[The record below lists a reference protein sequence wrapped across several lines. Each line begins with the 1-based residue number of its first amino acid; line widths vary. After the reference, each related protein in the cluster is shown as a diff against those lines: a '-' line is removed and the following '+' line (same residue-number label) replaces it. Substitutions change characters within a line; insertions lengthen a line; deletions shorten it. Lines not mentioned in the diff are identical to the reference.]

1 MAPGKQIRGYRMG
14 RLKDKVAIVTGGGR
28 GIGKAIALAFA
39 AEGAK
44 VVVAARTLPKLE
56 ETVREIKA
64 LGGEALALQTDVTKE
79 AEVEVMVEAAVKI
92 FGKIDI
98 LVNNS
103 GIGGPTARVS
113 DMNLDAWNEVIAL
126 DLTGSMLCC
135 KHVLKYMMPQ
145 KSGNIINI
153 GAEGGR
159 SGDGRSGYPM
169 RTPYCCAKMGVIG
182 LTESLSIE
190 VGEYNIRV
198 NAVSPAAVRG
208 ERIISVMQGRA
219 AALGVPFEDIE
230 AKIVHN
236 YSLGRMAEESEVA
249 AVAVFLASDES
260 RIITG
265 QTVAANCGAH
275 IVW

>member
-1 MAPGKQIRGYRMG
+1 MG
-14 RLKDKVAIVTGGGR
+14 RLEDKVAIITGGGQ

-56 ETVREIKA
+56 ETVVEIRAKGREAIA
-64 LGGEALALQTDVTKE
+64 IQADVTKE
-79 AEVEVMVEAAVKI
+79 AEVEAMVAETVRA
-92 FGKIDI
+92 FGRIDI

-159 SGDGRSGYPM
+159 TGDGRSGYPM
-169 RTPYCCAKMGVIG
+169 RTPYCCAKMGVVG

-198 NAVSPAAVRG
+198 NAVSPAAVKG
-208 ERIISVMQGRA
+208 ERIICVMQGRA

-249 AVAVFLASDES
+249 AVALFLASDES

>member
-1 MAPGKQIRGYRMG
+1 ME

-28 GIGKAIALAFA
+28 GIGKAIAMAFA

-56 ETVREIKA
+56 ETGGAIRAK
-64 LGGEALALQTDVTKE
+64 GGEALAIRTDVTKE
-79 AEVEVMVEAAVKI
+79 REVEAMVAGTVKA

-103 GIGGPTARVS
+103 GVGGPTARVA
-113 DMNLDAWNEVIAL
+113 DMNLDEWNEVIAL

-159 SGDGRSGYPM
+159 TGDGRSGYPM

-208 ERIISVMQGRA
+208 ERIISVVQGRA
-219 AALGVPFEDIE
+219 AATGVPFEDLM
-230 AKIVHN
+230 AKIFHN

-249 AVAVFLASDES
+249 DVAVFLASDES

-265 QTVAANCGAH
+265 QTIAANCGAH
-275 IVW
+275 IIW

>member
-1 MAPGKQIRGYRMG
+1 MM
-14 RLKDKVAIVTGGGR
+14 RLENRVAIVTGGGQ

-39 AEGAK
+39 QDGAK

-64 LGGEALALQTDVTKE
+64 KGGEAIAIQSDITKE
-79 AEVEVMVEAAVKI
+79 KEVERLMAGAVSAY
-92 FGKIDI
+92 GKIDI

-103 GIGGPTARVS
+103 GIGGPTANVV
-113 DMNLDAWNEVIAL
+113 DMNLDEWNEVISL
-126 DLTGSMLCC
+126 DLSGSMLCC
-135 KHVLKYMMPQ
+135 KHALKYMIPQ
-145 KSGNIINI
+145 RSGNIVNI

-169 RTPYCCAKMGVIG
+169 RTPYCCAKMGLIG
-182 LTESLSIE
+182 LTESLSQE

-208 ERIISVMQGRA
+208 ERIISVVQGRA
-219 AALGVPFEDIE
+219 AATGVPFEE
-230 AKIVHN
+230 LMAKISDN
-236 YSLGRMAEESEVA
+236 YSLRRMAEESEVA

-265 QTVAANCGAH
+265 QTIAAHCGVH
-275 IVW
+275 VVW

>member
-1 MAPGKQIRGYRMG
+1 M
-14 RLKDKVAIVTGGGR
+14 RLKDRVAIVTGGGQ

-39 AEGAK
+39 MEGAK

-56 ETVREIKA
+56 DTLKHIKGK
-64 LGGEALALQTDVTKE
+64 GGEALAIQTNVTKE
-79 AEVEVMVEAAVKI
+79 NEVEHLMAEAIRAY
-92 FGKIDI
+92 GKIDI

-103 GIGGPTARVS
+103 GIGGPTANVV
-113 DMNLDAWNEVIAL
+113 DMNLEAWNEVISL

-135 KHVLKYMMPQ
+135 KHALKHMIPRR
-145 KSGNIINI
+145 SGNIINI

-190 VGEYNIRV
+190 VGQHNIRV
-198 NAVSPAAVRG
+198 NAVSPAAVKG
-208 ERIISVMQGRA
+208 ERIISVVQGRA
-219 AALGVPFEDIE
+219 VATGVPFEDLM
-230 AKIVHN
+230 AKITQN
-236 YSLGRMAEESEVA
+236 YSLGRMPEEAEVA

-260 RIITG
+260 SIITG
-265 QTVAANCGAH
+265 QTIAAHCGAH
-275 IVW
+275 IIW